1 MNTMNSETLSTTLQ
15 KGFHITLGA
24 TAALLEALQNPQ
36 TSSQTFSALSNDV
49 NRITEE
55 LEAKGEVTER
65 EARQVVDQLL
75 SQMPNPFQP
84 EATRPTPT
92 VDTIATPVI
101 DHTAQHELD
110 ALTQELAEIRQAIQE
125 LKANQPHR

>member
-1 MNTMNSETLSTTLQ
+1 MNPDTLSTTLQ

-24 TAALLEALQNPQ
+24 TAALLEALQDPQ
-36 TSSQTFSALSNDV
+36 TSSQTFSALGNDV

-75 SQMPNPFQP
+75 SQMPNPFQSGAYP
-84 EATRPTPT
+84 PAPT
-92 VDTIATPVI
+92 VDTIATPVV
-101 DHTAQHELD
+101 DQTAQHELD
-110 ALTQELAEIRQAIQE
+110 ALTQDLAEIRQAIQD
-125 LKANQPHR
+125 LKANQPRR

>member
-1 MNTMNSETLSTTLQ
+1 MNPDTLSTTLQ

-24 TAALLEALQNPQ
+24 TAALLEALQDPQ
-36 TSSQTFSALSNDV
+36 TSSQTFSALGNDV

-75 SQMPNPFQP
+75 SQMPNPFQSGAYP
-84 EATRPTPT
+84 
-92 VDTIATPVI
+92 
-101 DHTAQHELD
+101 
-110 ALTQELAEIRQAIQE
+110 
-125 LKANQPHR
+125 QPPPSIPSPHPS